1 MYRNL
6 KRRGA
11 FRALMRPAIAQLQI
25 SLGTVTNNEPIN
37 RKEGDIGQADLE
49 HENAKSYRAA
59 ISALRKTS

>member
-1 MYRNL
+1 
-6 KRRGA
+6 
-11 FRALMRPAIAQLQI
+11 MRPAIAQLQI